1 MLREAPVSSAGVA
14 VKPERPAAPEGAQTT
29 EGRSPWQLAWRR
41 LRSDRVAIISAVV
54 ILIIV
59 VAAIAA
65 PVFSVLT
72 HHGPNQQFTTAGLTV
87 DGLPKAPSGRF
98 WLGTDDLGRDVLVRI
113 VYGARISL
121 FAGVVA
127 SLVSVAFG
135 TVVGMFAGYF
145 GGATDSVLSRTM
157 DVVLSM
163 PFLLFAIALV
173 ALVGPGL
180 WISVAVI
187 SFFSWASVGRVTRG
201 QTLSIKEKEYI
212 EAARSVGAGGLR
224 VIFVDV
230 LPNVI
235 APVIVY
241 TTLLIPASIAFMA
254 TLSFLGIG
262 IVPPTPDW
270 GNMIAE
276 SLQYYRVA
284 WWFVLFPG
292 LALLMTTLAFNM
304 LGDSV
309 RDALDPNAE
318 RIFAQR

>member
-1 MLREAPVSSAGVA
+1 MSSAGVA
-14 VKPERPAAPEGAQTT
+14 VTRERPAAPRGTRTT
-29 EGRSPWQLAWRR
+29 EGLSPWQLAWRR
-41 LRSDRVAIISAVV
+41 LRRDRVAIGSVVV
-54 ILIIV
+54 IVIII

-65 PVFSVLT
+65 PAFAAIT
-72 HHGPNQQFTTAGLTV
+72 HHGPDQQFTTTGLTV
-87 DGLPKAPSGRF
+87 DGLPTPPSGRF

-127 SLVSVAFG
+127 SLLSVAFG

-201 QTLSIKEKEYI
+201 QTLSIREKEYI
-212 EAARSVGAGGLR
+212 EAARSVGASSLR
-224 VIFVDV
+224 VIFIDI

-292 LALLMTTLAFNM
+292 LALLITTLAFNM
-304 LGDSV
+304 LGDAV
-309 RDALDPNAE
+309 RDALDPNTE

>member
-1 MLREAPVSSAGVA
+1 VSSAELA
-14 VKPERPAAPEGAQTT
+14 LQSERPAPPGPARTT
-29 EGRSPWQLAWRR
+29 EGLSPWQLAWRR
-41 LRSDRVAIISAVV
+41 LRTDRVAIISGVV
-54 ILIIV
+54 IVLIIV
-59 VAAIAA
+59 MAIVA
-65 PVFSVLT
+65 PVFAAIT
-72 HHGPNQQFTTAGLTV
+72 HHGPNEQFTIAGLTV
-87 DGLPKAPSGRF
+87 DGLPKPPSGQF

-113 VYGARISL
+113 AYGARISL

-224 VIFVDV
+224 VIFIDV

-292 LALLMTTLAFNM
+292 LALLITTLAFNL
-304 LGDSV
+304 LGDAV
-309 RDALDPNAE
+309 RDALDPNTE

>member
-1 MLREAPVSSAGVA
+1 MTSAELALQSEHPAPPG
-14 VKPERPAAPEGAQTT
+14 AARTT
-29 EGRSPWQLAWRR
+29 EGLSPWQLAWRR
-41 LRSDRVAIISAVV
+41 LRTDRVAIISVVV
-54 ILIIV
+54 IVLIIV
-59 VAAIAA
+59 MAIAA
-65 PVFSVLT
+65 PVFAAIT
-72 HHGPNQQFTTAGLTV
+72 HHGPNEQFNTTGLTI
-87 DGLPKAPSGRF
+87 DGLPKPPSGQF
-98 WLGTDDLGRDVLVRI
+98 WLGTDDLGRDVMVRI
-113 VYGARISL
+113 AYGARISL

-212 EAARSVGAGGLR
+212 EAARAVGARGMR
-224 VIFVDV
+224 IIFIDV

-270 GNMIAE
+270 GNMISEA
-276 SLQYYRVA
+276 LQYYKVA

-292 LALLMTTLAFNM
+292 LALLITTLAFNL
-304 LGDSV
+304 LGDAV

>member
-1 MLREAPVSSAGVA
+1 VSSTGLA
-14 VKPERPAAPEGAQTT
+14 VQRGAQAAAQGARAT
-29 EGRSPWQLAWRR
+29 EGLSPWQLAWRR
-41 LRSDRVAIISAVV
+41 LRKDRLAIASAVV
-54 ILIIV
+54 IVIITA
-59 VAAIAA
+59 AAIAA
-65 PVFSVLT
+65 PAFALLT

-87 DGLPKAPSGRF
+87 QGLPEPPSGRF
-98 WLGTDDLGRDVLVRI
+98 WLGTDDLGRDILVRI

-127 SLVSVAFG
+127 SVLAVAVG

-145 GGATDSVLSRTM
+145 GRFTDSVLSRSM

-173 ALVGPGL
+173 SIAGPGL
-180 WISVAVI
+180 WVSVAVI
-187 SFFSWASVGRVTRG
+187 AFFSWASVGRVTRA
-201 QTLSIKEKEYI
+201 QTLSIREKEYI
-212 EAARSVGAGGLR
+212 EAGRSVGAGSLR
-224 VIFVDV
+224 VIFIDI

-262 IVPPTPDW
+262 VVPPTPDW
-270 GNMIAE
+270 GNMISE

-292 LALLMTTLAFNM
+292 FALLITTLAFNL
-304 LGDSV
+304 LGDAV
-309 RDALDPNAE
+309 RDALDPTTE

>member
-1 MLREAPVSSAGVA
+1 VSSAGVA
-14 VKPERPAAPEGAQTT
+14 VQRERPAAPGGAQAT

-41 LRSDRVAIISAVV
+41 LRTDRVAIISAVV
-54 ILIIV
+54 IV
-59 VAAIAA
+59 VIAVTAIAA
-65 PVFSVLT
+65 PVFAAIT
-72 HHGPNQQFTTAGLTV
+72 HHGPNEQFNTTGLTV
-87 DGLPKAPSGRF
+87 DGLPRPPSGQF
-98 WLGTDDLGRDVLVRI
+98 WFGTDDLGRDVLVRI

-127 SLVSVAFG
+127 SLLSVAFG

-180 WISVAVI
+180 WISVSVI
-187 SFFSWASVGRVTRG
+187 AFFSWASVGRVTRG

-224 VIFVDV
+224 VIFIDV

-292 LALLMTTLAFNM
+292 LALLITTLAFNM
-304 LGDSV
+304 LGDAV

>member
-1 MLREAPVSSAGVA
+1 MSSTGLA
-14 VKPERPAAPEGAQTT
+14 VQRGAQAAARGARAT
-29 EGRSPWQLAWRR
+29 EGLSPWQLAWRR
-41 LRSDRVAIISAVV
+41 LRKDRLAIASVVV
-54 ILIIV
+54 ILIITAAA
-59 VAAIAA
+59 VAAPAFA
-65 PVFSVLT
+65 VLT
-72 HHGPNQQFTTAGLTV
+72 HHGPNQQFTTTGLTV
-87 DGLPKAPSGRF
+87 QGLPEPPSGRF
-98 WLGTDDLGRDVLVRI
+98 WLGTDDLGRDILVRI

-127 SLVSVAFG
+127 SVLAVAFG

-145 GGATDSVLSRTM
+145 GRFTDSVLSRGM

-173 ALVGPGL
+173 AIVGPGL
-180 WISVAVI
+180 WVSVAVI
-187 SFFSWASVGRVTRG
+187 AFFSWASVGRVTRA
-201 QTLSIKEKEYI
+201 QTLSIREKEYI
-212 EAARSVGAGGLR
+212 EAARSTGAGSLR
-224 VIFVDV
+224 VIFIDI

-270 GNMIAE
+270 GNMISE

-292 LALLMTTLAFNM
+292 FALLITTLAFNL
-304 LGDSV
+304 LGDAV
-309 RDALDPNAE
+309 RDALDPTTE

>member
-1 MLREAPVSSAGVA
+1 VSSAGLA
-14 VKPERPAAPEGAQTT
+14 IERGAQVPAQGARVT
-29 EGRSPWQLAWRR
+29 EGLSPWQLAWRR
-41 LRSDRVAIISAVV
+41 LRKDRLAIASAVV
-54 ILIIV
+54 ILIITA
-59 VAAIAA
+59 AAIAA
-65 PVFSVLT
+65 PAFAVLT
-72 HHGPNQQFTTAGLTV
+72 GHGPNQQFTTTGLTV
-87 DGLPKAPSGRF
+87 QGLPKPPSGQF
-98 WLGTDDLGRDVLVRI
+98 WLGTDDLGRDILVRI

-127 SLVSVAFG
+127 SVLAVAFG

-145 GGATDSVLSRTM
+145 GRVTDSVLSRGM

-173 ALVGPGL
+173 AIVGPGL
-180 WISVAVI
+180 WVSVAVI
-187 SFFSWASVGRVTRG
+187 AFFSWASVGRVTRA
-201 QTLSIKEKEYI
+201 QTLSIREKEYI
-212 EAARSVGAGGLR
+212 EAGRSVGAGSLR
-224 VIFVDV
+224 IIFIDI

-262 IVPPTPDW
+262 IVPPTADW
-270 GNMIAE
+270 GNMISE

-292 LALLMTTLAFNM
+292 FALLITTLAFNL
-304 LGDSV
+304 LGDAV
-309 RDALDPNAE
+309 RDALDPTTE

>member
-1 MLREAPVSSAGVA
+1 VSSAGVA
-14 VKPERPAAPEGAQTT
+14 VQRERPAAPGGAQAT

-41 LRSDRVAIISAVV
+41 LRTDRVAIISAVV
-54 ILIIV
+54 IVVIA

-65 PVFSVLT
+65 PVFAAIT
-72 HHGPNQQFTTAGLTV
+72 HHGPNEQFNTTGLTV
-87 DGLPKAPSGRF
+87 DGLPRPPSGQF
-98 WLGTDDLGRDVLVRI
+98 WFGTDDLGRDVLVRI

-127 SLVSVAFG
+127 SLLSVAFG

-180 WISVAVI
+180 WISVSVI
-187 SFFSWASVGRVTRG
+187 AFFSWASVGRVTRG

-224 VIFVDV
+224 VIFIDV

-292 LALLMTTLAFNM
+292 LALLITTLAFNM
-304 LGDSV
+304 LGDAV

>member
-1 MLREAPVSSAGVA
+1 MSSAELA
-14 VKPERPAAPEGAQTT
+14 LQSEHSSAPEAARTA
-29 EGRSPWQLAWRR
+29 EGLGPWQLAWRR
-41 LRSDRVAIISAVV
+41 LRTDRVAIISVVV
-54 ILIIV
+54 IVLIIV
-59 VAAIAA
+59 MAIAA
-65 PVFSVLT
+65 PVFAAIT
-72 HHGPNQQFTTAGLTV
+72 HHGPNEQFTIAGLTV
-87 DGLPKAPSGRF
+87 DGLPKAPSGHF

-113 VYGARISL
+113 AYGARISL

-127 SLVSVAFG
+127 SVLSVAFG

-224 VIFVDV
+224 VIFIDV

-292 LALLMTTLAFNM
+292 LALLVTTLAFNL
-304 LGDSV
+304 LGDAV

>member
-1 MLREAPVSSAGVA
+1 VSSTGLTIQ
-14 VKPERPAAPEGAQTT
+14 RGAQAGAQGARAT
-29 EGRSPWQLAWRR
+29 EGLSPWQLAWRR
-41 LRSDRVAIISAVV
+41 LRKDRLAIASAVV
-54 ILIIV
+54 ILIIATAA
-59 VAAIAA
+59 VAAPGFAA
-65 PVFSVLT
+65 LT
-72 HHGPNQQFTTAGLTV
+72 HHGPNQQFTTAGLTLQ
-87 DGLPKAPSGRF
+87 GLPKPPSGQF
-98 WLGTDDLGRDVLVRI
+98 WLGTDDLGRDILVRI

-127 SLVSVAFG
+127 SVLAVAFG
-135 TVVGMFAGYF
+135 TIVGMFAGYF
-145 GGATDSVLSRTM
+145 GKFTDSVLSRSM

-173 ALVGPGL
+173 SIVGPGL
-180 WISVAVI
+180 WVSVAVI
-187 SFFSWASVGRVTRG
+187 AFFSWASVGRVTRG
-201 QTLSIKEKEYI
+201 QTLSIREKEYI
-212 EAARSVGAGGLR
+212 EASRSVGAGSLR
-224 VIFVDV
+224 VIFIDI

-270 GNMIAE
+270 GNMISE

-292 LALLMTTLAFNM
+292 FALLITTLAFNL
-304 LGDSV
+304 LGDAV
-309 RDALDPNAE
+309 RDALDPSTE

>member
-1 MLREAPVSSAGVA
+1 VSSTGLAI
-14 VKPERPAAPEGAQTT
+14 ERGAQVPAQGGRVT
-29 EGRSPWQLAWRR
+29 EGLSPWQLAWRR
-41 LRSDRVAIISAVV
+41 LRKDRLAIASAVV
-54 ILIIV
+54 ILIITA
-59 VAAIAA
+59 AAIAA
-65 PVFSVLT
+65 PAFAVIT
-72 HHGPNQQFTTAGLTV
+72 GHGPNQQFTTTGLTLQ
-87 DGLPKAPSGRF
+87 GLPKPPSGQF
-98 WLGTDDLGRDVLVRI
+98 WLGTDDLGRDILVRI

-127 SLVSVAFG
+127 SVLAVAFG

-145 GGATDSVLSRTM
+145 GRVTDSVLSRSM

-173 ALVGPGL
+173 AIVGPGL
-180 WISVAVI
+180 WVSVAVI
-187 SFFSWASVGRVTRG
+187 AFFSWASVGRVTRA
-201 QTLSIKEKEYI
+201 QTLSIREKECI
-212 EAARSVGAGGLR
+212 EAGRSVGAGSLR
-224 VIFVDV
+224 IIFIDI

-262 IVPPTPDW
+262 IVPPTADW
-270 GNMIAE
+270 GNMISE

-292 LALLMTTLAFNM
+292 FALLVTTLAFNL
-304 LGDSV
+304 LGDAV
-309 RDALDPNAE
+309 RDALDPTTE

>member
-1 MLREAPVSSAGVA
+1 MSTTGLA
-14 VKPERPAAPEGAQTT
+14 VERERPAPDAGTPDT
-29 EGRSPWQLAWRR
+29 EGLSPWQLAWRR
-41 LRSDRVAIISAVV
+41 LRTDRLAIGSGVA
-54 ILIIV
+54 ILIIT
-59 VAAIAA
+59 AIAIAA
-65 PVFSVLT
+65 PVFAVLT
-72 HHGPNQQFTTAGLTV
+72 HHGPDQQFTAAGLTAQ
-87 DGLPKAPSGRF
+87 GLPRPPSGQV

-113 VYGARISL
+113 AYGARISL

-127 SLVSVAFG
+127 SMLAVAFG

-145 GGATDSVLSRTM
+145 GGATDSVLSRGM

-173 ALVGPGL
+173 SIVGPGL
-180 WISVAVI
+180 WIAVAVI
-187 SFFSWASVGRVTRG
+187 AFFSWASVGRITRG
-201 QTLSIKEKEYI
+201 QTLSIREKEYI
-212 EAARSVGAGGLR
+212 EAARSVGSSSLR
-224 VIFVDV
+224 VIFIDI

-241 TTLLIPASIAFMA
+241 TTLLIPASITFMA

-270 GNMIAE
+270 GNMISE
-276 SLQYYRVA
+276 SLQYYKVA

-292 LALLMTTLAFNM
+292 LALLITTLAFNL
-304 LGDSV
+304 LGDAV
-309 RDALDPNAE
+309 RDALDPSAE

>member
-1 MLREAPVSSAGVA
+1 VSSAGVA
-14 VKPERPAAPEGAQTT
+14 VKPERPAAPQGVRTT
-29 EGRSPWQLAWRR
+29 EGLSPWQLAWRR
-41 LRSDRVAIISAVV
+41 LRKDRVAVISAVV
-54 ILIIV
+54 IVIII

-65 PVFSVLT
+65 PAFAALT

-87 DGLPKAPSGRF
+87 DGLPEPPSGKF

-127 SLVSVAFG
+127 SVLAVAFG

-145 GGATDSVLSRTM
+145 GGATDTVLSRSM

-180 WISVAVI
+180 WVSVAVI
-187 SFFSWASVGRVTRG
+187 AFFSWASVGRVTRG

-212 EAARSVGAGGLR
+212 EAARSVGAGGVR

-262 IVPPTPDW
+262 IVPPTADW
-270 GNMIAE
+270 GDMIAE

-292 LALLMTTLAFNM
+292 LALLITTLAFNL
-304 LGDSV
+304 LGDAV
-309 RDALDPNAE
+309 RDALDPNTE

>member
-1 MLREAPVSSAGVA
+1 MSTTGLAVQRER
-14 VKPERPAAPEGAQTT
+14 RPAAGATRVT
-29 EGRSPWQLAWRR
+29 EAMSPWQLAWRR
-41 LRSDRVAIISAVV
+41 LRTDRLAIGSAVV
-54 ILIIV
+54 ILIIA

-65 PVFSVLT
+65 PVFATLT
-72 HHGPNQQFTTAGLTV
+72 HHGPDQQFTTAGLTTQ
-87 DGLPKAPSGRF
+87 GLPRPPGGRF
-98 WLGTDDLGRDVLVRI
+98 WLGTDDLGRDVLVRT

-127 SLVSVAFG
+127 SVIAVAFG

-145 GGATDSVLSRTM
+145 GGSTDSVLSRTM
-157 DVVLSM
+157 DVVLSV

-173 ALVGPGL
+173 SIIGPGL

-187 SFFSWASVGRVTRG
+187 AFFSWASVGRVTRG
-201 QTLSIKEKEYI
+201 QTLSIREKEYI
-212 EAARSVGAGGLR
+212 EAARSVGAGSVR
-224 VIFVDV
+224 IIFTDI

-276 SLQYYRVA
+276 ALQYYKVA

-292 LALLMTTLAFNM
+292 LALLITTLAFNL
-304 LGDSV
+304 LGDAV
-309 RDALDPNAE
+309 RDALDPSAE

>member
-1 MLREAPVSSAGVA
+1 V
-14 VKPERPAAPEGAQTT
+14 Q
-29 EGRSPWQLAWRR
+29 
-41 LRSDRVAIISAVV
+41 
-54 ILIIV
+54 
-59 VAAIAA
+59 
-65 PVFSVLT
+65 
-72 HHGPNQQFTTAGLTV
+72 
-87 DGLPKAPSGRF
+87 GLPTPPSGKF

-127 SLVSVAFG
+127 SVLAVAFG

-145 GGATDSVLSRTM
+145 GRLTDSVLSRSM

-173 ALVGPGL
+173 SIVGPGL
-180 WISVAVI
+180 WVSVAVI
-187 SFFSWASVGRVTRG
+187 AFFSWASVGRVTRA
-201 QTLSIKEKEYI
+201 QTLSIREKEYI
-212 EAARSVGAGGLR
+212 EASRSVGAGSLR
-224 VIFVDV
+224 VIFIDI

-270 GNMIAE
+270 GNMISE

-284 WWFVLFPG
+284 WWFVMFPG
-292 LALLMTTLAFNM
+292 LALLITTLAFNL
-304 LGDSV
+304 LGDAV
-309 RDALDPNAE
+309 RDALDPTTE

>member
-1 MLREAPVSSAGVA
+1 MSTTGFAIRRQR
-14 VKPERPAAPEGAQTT
+14 KPAAGPTLVT
-29 EGRSPWQLAWRR
+29 EGLSPWQLAWRR
-41 LRSDRVAIISAVV
+41 LRTDRLAIGSAVV
-54 ILIIV
+54 ILIIT
-59 VAAIAA
+59 VAAVAA
-65 PVFSVLT
+65 PVFAWLT
-72 HHGPNQQFTTAGLTV
+72 HHGPDQQFTIAGLTPQ
-87 DGLPKAPSGRF
+87 GLPRPPGARF
-98 WLGTDDLGRDVLVRI
+98 WLGTDDLGRDVLVR
-113 VYGARISL
+113 VAYGARISL

-127 SLVSVAFG
+127 SVIAVAFG

-145 GGATDSVLSRTM
+145 GGSTDSVLSRTM
-157 DVVLSM
+157 DVVLSV

-173 ALVGPGL
+173 AIIGPGL

-187 SFFSWASVGRVTRG
+187 AFFSWASVGRVTRG
-201 QTLSIKEKEYI
+201 QTLSIREKEYI
-212 EAARSVGAGGLR
+212 EAARSVGTGSLR
-224 VIFVDV
+224 MIFIEI

-270 GNMIAE
+270 GNMLSE
-276 SLQYYRVA
+276 SLQYYKVA

-292 LALLMTTLAFNM
+292 LALLVTTLAFNL
-304 LGDSV
+304 LGDAV
-309 RDALDPNAE
+309 RDALDPSAE

>member
-1 MLREAPVSSAGVA
+1 VTSAELALQSEHSGAPDTV
-14 VKPERPAAPEGAQTT
+14 RTT
-29 EGRSPWQLAWRR
+29 EGLSPWQLAWRR
-41 LRSDRVAIISAVV
+41 LRTDRVAIISAVV
-54 ILIIV
+54 IVIII

-65 PVFSVLT
+65 PVFAAIT
-72 HHGPNQQFTTAGLTV
+72 HHGPNEQFNTTGLTI
-87 DGLPKAPSGRF
+87 DGLPKPPSGQF

-145 GGATDSVLSRTM
+145 GGATDTVLSRTM

-224 VIFVDV
+224 VIFIDV

-292 LALLMTTLAFNM
+292 LALLITTLAFNL
-304 LGDSV
+304 LGDAV
-309 RDALDPNAE
+309 RDALDPSTE

>member
-1 MLREAPVSSAGVA
+1 MSSAGLA
-14 VKPERPAAPEGAQTT
+14 IERGAQVPAQGTRVT
-29 EGRSPWQLAWRR
+29 EGLSPWQLAWRR
-41 LRSDRVAIISAVV
+41 LRKDRLAIASAVV
-54 ILIIV
+54 ILIITA
-59 VAAIAA
+59 AAIAA
-65 PVFSVLT
+65 PAFAVLT
-72 HHGPNQQFTTAGLTV
+72 GHGPNQQFTTTGLTV
-87 DGLPKAPSGRF
+87 QGLPKPPSGQF
-98 WLGTDDLGRDVLVRI
+98 WLGTDDLGRDILVRI

-127 SLVSVAFG
+127 SVLAVAFG

-145 GGATDSVLSRTM
+145 GRLTDSALSRSM

-173 ALVGPGL
+173 SIVGPGL
-180 WISVAVI
+180 WVSVAVI
-187 SFFSWASVGRVTRG
+187 AFFSWASVGRVTRA
-201 QTLSIKEKEYI
+201 QTLSIREKEYI
-212 EAARSVGAGGLR
+212 EASRSVGAGSLR
-224 VIFVDV
+224 VIFIDI

-270 GNMIAE
+270 GNMISE

-284 WWFVLFPG
+284 WWFVMFPG
-292 LALLMTTLAFNM
+292 LALLITTLAFNL
-304 LGDSV
+304 LGDAV
-309 RDALDPNAE
+309 RDALDPTTE

>member
-1 MLREAPVSSAGVA
+1 MSSAGVA
-14 VKPERPAAPEGAQTT
+14 VPRDRPAASGGARAT

-41 LRSDRVAIISAVV
+41 LRTDRVAIISVAVIV
-54 ILIIV
+54 IIA

-65 PVFSVLT
+65 PVFTVIT
-72 HHGPNQQFTTAGLTV
+72 HHSPSEQFTTTGLTV
-87 DGLPKAPSGRF
+87 DGLPRPPSGQF
-98 WLGTDDLGRDVLVRI
+98 WFGTDDLGRDVLVRI

-127 SLVSVAFG
+127 SLLSVAFG

-292 LALLMTTLAFNM
+292 LVLLITTLAFNM
-304 LGDSV
+304 LGDAV

>member
-1 MLREAPVSSAGVA
+1 VSSAGVA
-14 VKPERPAAPEGAQTT
+14 VQRERPAAPGGAQPT

-41 LRSDRVAIISAVV
+41 LRTDRVAIVSAVV
-54 ILIIV
+54 IV
-59 VAAIAA
+59 VIAAAAIAA
-65 PVFSVLT
+65 PLFAAIT
-72 HHGPNQQFTTAGLTV
+72 HHGPSEQFTTTGLTV
-87 DGLPKAPSGRF
+87 DGLPRPPSGQF
-98 WLGTDDLGRDVLVRI
+98 WFGTDDLGRDVLVRI

-127 SLVSVAFG
+127 SLLSVAFG

-180 WISVAVI
+180 WISVSVI
-187 SFFSWASVGRVTRG
+187 AFFSWASVGRVTRG

-224 VIFVDV
+224 VIFIDV

-292 LALLMTTLAFNM
+292 LALLITTLAFNM
-304 LGDSV
+304 LGDAV

>member
-1 MLREAPVSSAGVA
+1 MSSAGVA
-14 VKPERPAAPEGAQTT
+14 VQRERPAAPGGAQAT

-41 LRSDRVAIISAVV
+41 LRTDRVAIISAVV
-54 ILIIV
+54 IV
-59 VAAIAA
+59 VIAVTAIAA
-65 PVFSVLT
+65 PVFAAIT
-72 HHGPNQQFTTAGLTV
+72 HHGPNEQFNTTGLTV
-87 DGLPKAPSGRF
+87 DGLPRPPSGQF
-98 WLGTDDLGRDVLVRI
+98 WFGTDDLGRDVLVRI

-127 SLVSVAFG
+127 SLLSVAFG

-180 WISVAVI
+180 WISVSVI
-187 SFFSWASVGRVTRG
+187 AFFSWASVGRVTRG

-224 VIFVDV
+224 VIFIDV

-292 LALLMTTLAFNM
+292 LALLITTLAFNM
-304 LGDSV
+304 LGDAV

>member
-1 MLREAPVSSAGVA
+1 VSSTGLAIQRGTHT
-14 VKPERPAAPEGAQTT
+14 AAQGARAT
-29 EGRSPWQLAWRR
+29 EGLSPWQLAWRR
-41 LRSDRVAIISAVV
+41 LRKDRLAIASAVV
-54 ILIIV
+54 ILIITA
-59 VAAIAA
+59 AAIAA
-65 PVFSVLT
+65 PAFAALT

-87 DGLPKAPSGRF
+87 QGLPKPPSGRF
-98 WLGTDDLGRDVLVRI
+98 WLGTDDLGRDILVRI

-127 SLVSVAFG
+127 SVIAVAFG

-145 GGATDSVLSRTM
+145 GKFTDSVLSRGM
-157 DVVLSM
+157 DVVLSL

-173 ALVGPGL
+173 SIVGPGL
-180 WISVAVI
+180 WVSVAVI
-187 SFFSWASVGRVTRG
+187 AFFSWASVGRVTRA
-201 QTLSIKEKEYI
+201 QTLSIAEKEYI
-212 EAARSVGAGGLR
+212 EAARSVGAGNIR
-224 VIFVDV
+224 VIFIDI

-270 GNMIAE
+270 GNMISE

-292 LALLMTTLAFNM
+292 FALLITTLAFNL
-304 LGDSV
+304 LGDAV
-309 RDALDPNAE
+309 RDALDPTTE

>member
-1 MLREAPVSSAGVA
+1 VSSTGLVIARGARGAAQGV
-14 VKPERPAAPEGAQTT
+14 RAAEGL
-29 EGRSPWQLAWRR
+29 SPWQLAWRR
-41 LRSDRVAIISAVV
+41 LRKDRLAIASAVV
-54 ILIIV
+54 ILIITAAA
-59 VAAIAA
+59 VAAPGFAL
-65 PVFSVLT
+65 LT
-72 HHGPNQQFTTAGLTV
+72 HHGPNQQFTTTGLTV
-87 DGLPKAPSGRF
+87 QGLPTPPSGKF

-127 SLVSVAFG
+127 SVLAVAFG

-145 GGATDSVLSRTM
+145 GRLTDSALSRSM

-173 ALVGPGL
+173 SIVGPGL
-180 WISVAVI
+180 WVSVAVI
-187 SFFSWASVGRVTRG
+187 AFFSWASVGRVTRA
-201 QTLSIKEKEYI
+201 QTLSIREKEYI
-212 EAARSVGAGGLR
+212 EASRSVGAGSLR
-224 VIFVDV
+224 VIFIDI

-270 GNMIAE
+270 GNMISE

-284 WWFVLFPG
+284 WWFVMFPG
-292 LALLMTTLAFNM
+292 LALLITTLAFNL
-304 LGDSV
+304 LGDAV
-309 RDALDPNAE
+309 RDALDPTTE

>member
-1 MLREAPVSSAGVA
+1 MSSAGVA
-14 VKPERPAAPEGAQTT
+14 VKPERPAAPQGARAT
-29 EGRSPWQLAWRR
+29 EGLSPWQLAWRR
-41 LRSDRVAIISAVV
+41 LRTDRLAIISAAV
-54 ILIIV
+54 IVIIV

-65 PVFSVLT
+65 PVFAALT
-72 HHGPNQQFTTAGLTV
+72 HHGPNQQFTTQGLTV
-87 DGLPKAPSGRF
+87 DGLPEPPSGRF

-127 SLVSVAFG
+127 SLLAVAFG

-145 GGATDSVLSRTM
+145 GGATDSVLSRSM

-180 WISVAVI
+180 WVSVAVI
-187 SFFSWASVGRVTRG
+187 AFFSWASVGRVTRG

-212 EAARSVGAGGLR
+212 EAARSVGASGVR

-262 IVPPTPDW
+262 IVPPTADW

-292 LALLMTTLAFNM
+292 LALLITTLAFNL
-304 LGDSV
+304 LGDAV
-309 RDALDPNAE
+309 RDALDPNTE